1 MNYVCLILTF
11 ILVLILLILGM
22 QNTGELEI
30 TFLAW
35 QLQSTVPYL
44 IFYSALLGAAALGIL
59 SLPKL
64 AQKHYYLKRVR
75 KELHK
80 YRDSH

>member
-1 MNYVCLILTF
+1 MNYVYLILTF
-11 ILVLILLILGM
+11 ILVLILVILGM

-35 QLQSTVPYL
+35 QFQTTVSYL
-44 IFYSALLGAAALGIL
+44 ILNSALLGAAALGVL
-59 SLPKL
+59 TLPKL
-64 AQKHYYLKRVR
+64 AKKHYYLNKAR

>member
-1 MNYVCLILTF
+1 MNYVYLILTF
-11 ILVLILLILGM
+11 ILVLILAILGM
-22 QNTGELEI
+22 QNTEELQI

-35 QLQSTVPYL
+35 QFQSTVPYL
-44 IFYSALLGAAALGIL
+44 ILNSALLGAAALGIL

-64 AQKHYYLKRVR
+64 AKKHYYLKKTR

-80 YRDSH
+80 YRDSQ

>member
-1 MNYVCLILTF
+1 MNYVSLILTF
-11 ILVLILLILGM
+11 ILILILVILGM
-22 QNTGELEI
+22 QNTAELEI

-35 QLQSTVPYL
+35 QFQSTVSYL
-44 IFYSALLGAAALGIL
+44 ILNTALLGAAALGIL

-64 AQKHYYLKRVR
+64 AKKHYHLKKAR

-80 YRDSH
+80 YRDSQ